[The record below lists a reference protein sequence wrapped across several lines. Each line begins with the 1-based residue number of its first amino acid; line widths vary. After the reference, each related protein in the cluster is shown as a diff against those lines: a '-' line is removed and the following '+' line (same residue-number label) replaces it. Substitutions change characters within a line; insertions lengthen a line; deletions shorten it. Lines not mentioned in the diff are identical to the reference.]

1 MCRLEN
7 AFSTTS
13 ANRSPYKVLF
23 GDFLIGKKLSS
34 SASLAK
40 HALQ

>member
-1 MCRLEN
+1 MYRLEN
-7 AFSTTS
+7 AFSITS
-13 ANRSPYKVLF
+13 ANGSLYKVLF
-23 GDFLIGKKLSS
+23 RDFLIGKKLLL